1 MTSGSKTIDIRAH
14 FLALCFAAML
24 LLGGS
29 AQFFMS
35 NDMPGR
41 LAACLA
47 LFLILW
53 HHLHLRVDRFS
64 LLLLVGI
71 VALPLIQLVPLG
83 MGLWDNIPGRQSLH
97 QVLVAADVDAAYS
110 QISLAPARTID
121 AVLFLV
127 TVVAG
132 FALGNALFGLD
143 RYILFKYIVAIALLS
158 AAFSVVQL
166 VQGEG
171 GSAYLYRITNEG
183 SAVGI
188 FANRNHNGTLMAVAI
203 ASLIPL
209 VILESNRPH
218 PAWLRV
224 LLMLALS
231 LTFLIVAMA
240 TQSRAGA
247 ALAAGAFLLLLWQT
261 HALRLLRGA
270 MSAENLTG
278 RRSASP
284 KLVRAVVI
292 IALVAIAAF
301 LIWAIALSGIQDRFT
316 RASVEN
322 FNRSEVYALTGKA
335 IADNWLTGTGI
346 GSFQWAIL
354 PYEQFSQISFAYWNH
369 AHSDL
374 LQLLMEGGVLAAV
387 LMLLFGL
394 WLVQTVVAIY
404 RATEAGSAAR
414 VHCFA
419 MTLIVV
425 LLLAHSLVDYPLRT
439 AAFAAILAMACG
451 DLLASKLELR
461 ATAAA

>member
-1 MTSGSKTIDIRAH
+1 MTSGSKTFDIRAH

-29 AQFFMS
+29 AQFFMP

-53 HHLHLRVDRFS
+53 HHLHLRIDRFS
-64 LLLLVGI
+64 LFLLIAI
-71 VALPLIQLVPLG
+71 VALPLIQLLPVG
-83 MGLWDNIPGRQSLH
+83 IGLWDNIPGRQSLH
-97 QVLVAADVDAAYS
+97 AVLVAANVDVAYA

-121 AVLFLV
+121 AALFLV

-143 RYILFKYIVAIALLS
+143 RYILFKYIVAIALVS

-166 VQGEG
+166 VQGGG

-209 VILESNRPH
+209 IILESNRPH
-218 PAWLRV
+218 PAWLKT
-224 LLMLALS
+224 LIMLAIAL
-231 LTFLIVAMA
+231 LFLIIAMA

-247 ALAAGAFLLLLWQT
+247 ALAAVAFVMMLWQT
-261 HALRLLRGA
+261 RAVQLLRRA
-270 MSAENLTG
+270 MTSENLTG

-284 KLVRAVVI
+284 KLVKAGVTV
-292 IALVAIAAF
+292 ALVAMLGF
-301 LIWAIALSGIQDRFT
+301 LVWAIALSGIQDRFS
-316 RASVEN
+316 RMAVEN
-322 FNRSEVYALTGKA
+322 FNRSEVYELTGKA

-346 GSFQWAIL
+346 GSFQWAIVQ
-354 PYEQFSQISFAYWNH
+354 YEQFSNIGFAYWNH

-374 LQLLMEGGVLAAV
+374 LQIVMEGGLLAAG
-387 LMLLFGL
+387 LLVVFGL
-394 WLVQTVVAIY
+394 WLAGTIVSIY
-404 RATEAGSAAR
+404 RATEPASAAR

-419 MTLIVV
+419 MSLIVV
-425 LLLAHSLVDYPLRT
+425 ILLAHSLVDYPLRT
-439 AAFAAILAMACG
+439 AALAAIFAMACG
-451 DLLASKLELR
+451 DLLASRLELR
-461 ATAAA
+461 GARSA

>member
-1 MTSGSKTIDIRAH
+1 MTSGSKTFDIRAH
-14 FLALCFAAML
+14 FLALCFSAML

-64 LLLLVGI
+64 MFLLIAI
-71 VALPLIQLVPLG
+71 VALPLIQLLPVG
-83 MGLWDNIPGRQSLH
+83 MGLWDNIPGRRSLH
-97 QVLVAADVDAAYS
+97 DVLVAANVDVAYA
-110 QISLAPARTID
+110 QISLAPARTVD
-121 AVLFLV
+121 AMLFLV
-127 TVVAG
+127 TVIAG

-166 VQGEG
+166 AQGEG

-188 FANRNHNGTLMAVAI
+188 FANRNHNGTLMAIAI

-209 VILESNRPH
+209 IILESNRPH
-218 PAWLRV
+218 PIWIRI
-224 LLMLALS
+224 LLMLGVALI
-231 LTFLIVAMA
+231 FLVVAMS

-247 ALAAGAFLLLLWQT
+247 ALAALAFTMMVWQT
-261 HALRLLRGA
+261 HAAQLLRRA
-270 MSAENLTG
+270 ITSEHLTG
-278 RRSASP
+278 QRLASP
-284 KLVRAVVI
+284 KLVKIGVTA
-292 IALVAIAAF
+292 ALVAGLIF
-301 LIWAIALSGIQDRFT
+301 LVWAVALSGIQERFS
-316 RASVEN
+316 RMAVEN
-322 FNRSEVYALTGKA
+322 FNRSEVYELTGKA

-346 GSFQWAIL
+346 GSFQWAIV
-354 PYEQFSQISFAYWNH
+354 PFEQFSDISFAYWNH

-374 LQLLMEGGVLAAV
+374 LQIVMEGGLPAAV
-387 LMLLFGL
+387 LLLLFGM
-394 WLVQTVVAIY
+394 WLAGTVISIY
-404 RATEAGSAAR
+404 RTTEPGDAAR

-419 MTLIVV
+419 MSLIVV

-439 AAFAAILAMACG
+439 AALAAMFAMACG
-451 DLLASKLELR
+451 NLLASKLELR
-461 ATAAA
+461 AAPPA